1 MRSPCR
7 GCKNEFEEKNKCM
20 PSCERINKFQD
31 IIHQNGNSHKQSGFL
46 LPQDVAENPAGHYTG
61 SIPN

>member
-1 MRSPCR
+1 
-7 GCKNEFEEKNKCM
+7 M